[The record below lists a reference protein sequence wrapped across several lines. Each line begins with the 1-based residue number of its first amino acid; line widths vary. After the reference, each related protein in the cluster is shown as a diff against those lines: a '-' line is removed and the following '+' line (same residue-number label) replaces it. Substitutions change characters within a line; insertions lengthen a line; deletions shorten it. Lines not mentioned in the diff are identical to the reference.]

1 MARALAAAAAAAL
14 IAGCGGSGGSPTPP
28 ATSPA
33 TPTPVVS
40 GSGAGVQD
48 QAGAGSSGTGSAA
61 AGKLSTAATGSI
73 SHAST
78 GSYSK
83 APSSQVNQGSQGSAV
98 MTPAQAKAAENLA
111 NKLNNL
117 INQSATNTPPPSTT
131 TTKQSTTPP
140 PTQTSTPPK
149 TKVVVVIR
157 TKIHTV
163 YLNRTTTKSVP
174 KTVTKTVTKT
184 VAPKVPTGAF
194 LPSKH
199 PELGQQSF
207 TITGSNLG
215 CMISQTG
222 VHCGI
227 KNRSWTPPV
236 QPSSCKSTWGD
247 TIALASKGLPK
258 FACGGNSPIQA
269 GAKVVP
275 SGWDDKVG
283 NYTCQVRSFDVNCFN
298 STSNS
303 GFMISRT
310 GYSVY

>member
-1 MARALAAAAAAAL
+1 
-14 IAGCGGSGGSPTPP
+14 
-28 ATSPA
+28 
-33 TPTPVVS
+33 
-40 GSGAGVQD
+40 
-48 QAGAGSSGTGSAA
+48 
-61 AGKLSTAATGSI
+61 
-73 SHAST
+73 
-78 GSYSK
+78 
-83 APSSQVNQGSQGSAV
+83 

-117 INQSATNTPPPSTT
+117 INQSATNTPPPLTTTTRHSTT
-131 TTKQSTTPP
+131 TAP
-140 PTQTSTPPK
+140 PTQAATPPK
-149 TKVVVVIR
+149 TRVVVVIR

-163 YLNRTTTKSVP
+163 YVNRTTTKTVAKTVP

-215 CMISQTG
+215 CTINQTG
-222 VHCGI
+222 VRCGI

-247 TIALASKGLPK
+247 TIALASKGLPT
-258 FACGGNSPIQA
+258 FACGGNSPIQV

-283 NYTCQVRSFDVNCFN
+283 NYICQVRSFDVNCFN